1 MPYFDPVDAQ
11 VQEGAQALGEVWAL
25 ALALALAWKTYQVRT
40 QSFKV
45 LSQIISQVIIDMSS
59 RPQREVKPIR
69 TLANNQGRAAA
80 EAASRA
86 ADKPRTV
93 RRAVRP
99 KTVVRPKGKN
109 IQPQPKRKLEAK
121 NAQSRVLT
129 ILDALSKGKNPKVY
143 NMLFSIYRDASSTLI
158 NRLELDDNAL
168 IESIEQQYKVM
179 SQNIRQS
186 GKEKNILSLDFETPD
201 DKINFCLLMWLDIS
215 HDQKPTPGKKQED
228 RRTNFETFLGGNIVK
243 TFFGENLT
251 YTNDTEIMKR
261 MKRLGIITTT
271 KKKMSGKTVIGMLE
285 GLWPGSSF
293 ENKIKVNLPFIFGV
307 AEPVTTLA
315 VGPKL
320 SNSAKNKENQPIYV
334 TIDSESKLK
343 SISSLIENAKYP
355 FEYRNKST
363 GQRKIITRYYLK
375 PIITLANRVDPGR
388 LMPASGVTQE
398 FSKLMQEADKLKST
412 QLYNVKDCDFE
423 IGETSLTLDTVG
435 RGKFSLKI
443 NGIEIPYGITA
454 GEAKKATNAK
464 DILSKFLGD
473 FMQIL
478 TVLSKPVSQRIVLGT
493 LDGVMCGMCCFL
505 SKSLM
510 KQEPRLFIDMS
521 FEQGNQIVMY
531 GVSDLFKIGKNVK
544 PQVSTVGSN
553 FISNNNN
560 TSEVSSGNN
569 RSEGG
574 KTINKRNTIKSP
586 NMNEG
591 TGESNGNRGNNRNRA
606 LAGMLGRVAPKPIPI
621 QIRNSNSNN
630 NMNNANRALAGM
642 LGRMGPS
649 QGQKR
654 KRENNNNK
662 NKNTQSGV
670 GSRNSMA
677 GNKKNNLK
685 NNAGSG
691 NSQPN
696 NRAKKPKINVN
707 VAQRNRLLKNLKN
720 KGLSKNVINR
730 FIKNYNNGTKGVN
743 QILQEVKAKDNAK
756 RQQNAKN
763 AAALRQLKQL
773 RPELF

>member
-1 MPYFDPVDAQ
+1 
-11 VQEGAQALGEVWAL
+11 
-25 ALALALAWKTYQVRT
+25 
-40 QSFKV
+40 
-45 LSQIISQVIIDMSS
+45 MST
-59 RPQREVKPIR
+59 RPQRQVNPIR
-69 TLANNQGRAAA
+69 TLANNQGRAAE

-86 ADKPRTV
+86 AARPKKSKT
-93 RRAVRP
+93 AGGSKTAGRP
-99 KTVVRPKGKN
+99 KTVGRPKVGN
-109 IQPQPKRKLEAK
+109 IQPQPKRKLEAV

-129 ILDALSKGKNPKVY
+129 ILDELSKGKNPKVY
-143 NMLFSIYRDASSTLI
+143 NMLYSIYRDASSTLI

-168 IESIEQQYKVM
+168 IGTIEKQYEVM
-179 SQNIRQS
+179 KENIRQS
-186 GKEKNILSLDFETPD
+186 GGEKNKLTLNFKSYE
-201 DKINFCLLMWLDIS
+201 DKLNFCLLMWLDIS

-271 KKKMSGKTVIGMLE
+271 KKQMSGKKVIGMLK
-285 GLWPGSSF
+285 GLWPGSNF

-320 SNSAKNKENQPIYV
+320 SNSAKNKEDQPIYV

-412 QLYNVKDCDFE
+412 QLYNVKDCDFK
-423 IGETSLTLDTVG
+423 IGETSLTLDTVV

-443 NGIEIPYGITA
+443 NDIEIPYGITA

-510 KQEPRLFIDMS
+510 NQEPRIFIDMS

-544 PQVSTVGSN
+544 PQVSTVASN

-560 TSEVSSGNN
+560 TIEVSSGNN
-569 RSEGG
+569 RTEGG
-574 KTINKRNTIKSP
+574 GNTNNKTNKRNKINPPSVSRNST
-586 NMNEG
+586 
-591 TGESNGNRGNNRNRA
+591 NRNKPKTPNRKNGGNVPMGNA
-606 LAGMLGRVAPKPIPI
+606 SNTVSIAGSSRGSVSI
-621 QIRNSNSNN
+621 
-630 NMNNANRALAGM
+630 
-642 LGRMGPS
+642 
-649 QGQKR
+649 
-654 KRENNNNK
+654 NNNK
-662 NKNTQSGV
+662 NNES
-670 GSRNSMA
+670 SNSQKPVKRMR
-677 GNKKNNLK
+677 KNNNTNVNQPPMKRMKVSLN
-685 NNAGSG
+685 NNATT
-691 NSQPN
+691 
-696 NRAKKPKINVN
+696 
-707 VAQRNRLLKNLKN
+707 RNRLVSNLKN

-743 QILQEVKAKDNAK
+743 QILQEVKAKANAK

>member
-1 MPYFDPVDAQ
+1 
-11 VQEGAQALGEVWAL
+11 
-25 ALALALAWKTYQVRT
+25 
-40 QSFKV
+40 
-45 LSQIISQVIIDMSS
+45 MSS

-69 TLANNQGRAAA
+69 TLANNQGRNVAAA
-80 EAASRA
+80 AARP
-86 ADKPRTV
+86 KTV

-99 KTVVRPKGKN
+99 TPKGKN

-129 ILDALSKGKNPKVY
+129 ILDELSKGKNPKVY

-168 IESIEQQYKVM
+168 IGTIEKQYEVM
-179 SQNIRQS
+179 MENIRQS
-186 GKEKNILSLDFETPD
+186 GGEKNKLTLNFKSYE
-201 DKINFCLLMWLDIS
+201 DKLNFCLLMWLDIS
-215 HDQKPTPGKKQED
+215 HDQKPIPGKKQED
-228 RRTNFETFLGGNIVK
+228 RRTNFETFLKGNIVK

-261 MKRLGIITTT
+261 MKDPRLTIITTT
-271 KKKMSGKTVIGMLE
+271 KKKMSGRTVIGMLE
-285 GLWPGSSF
+285 GLWPGSNF

-320 SNSAKNKENQPIYV
+320 SNSAKKKEDQPIYV

-355 FEYRNKST
+355 FQYINKSN
-363 GQRKIITRYYLK
+363 GKRKIITRYYLK

-412 QLYNVKDCDFE
+412 QLYNVKDCDFK
-423 IGETSLTLDTVG
+423 IGKTSLTLDTVG

-510 KQEPRLFIDMS
+510 NEEPRLFIDMS

-560 TSEVSSGNN
+560 NTTEVSSGNN
-569 RSEGG
+569 RSKGG
-574 KTINKRNTIKSP
+574 NQTINKRNTRKSP
-586 NMNEG
+586 NVNEG

-606 LAGMLGRVAPKPIPI
+606 LAGMLGRVAPKPTPI
-621 QIRNSNSNN
+621 QIRNSNSNSNN

-654 KRENNNNK
+654 KRENNNNN
-662 NKNTQSGV
+662 NKNAQSGV

-685 NNAGSG
+685 NNATGG
-691 NSQPN
+691 
-696 NRAKKPKINVN
+696 KKPKINVN

-720 KGLSKNVINR
+720 KNIPNITRNGMMKAFNNKKLSYNAIMQMAREEENIRAEVATFRRKKTLRSGGPNR
-730 FIKNYNNGTKGVN
+730 GGGSRTRASPYGK
-743 QILQEVKAKDNAK
+743 
-756 RQQNAKN
+756 
-763 AAALRQLKQL
+763 
-773 RPELF
+773 P

>member
-1 MPYFDPVDAQ
+1 
-11 VQEGAQALGEVWAL
+11 
-25 ALALALAWKTYQVRT
+25 
-40 QSFKV
+40 
-45 LSQIISQVIIDMSS
+45 MSA
-59 RPQREVKPIR
+59 RPQRQRGPPER
-69 TLANNQGRAAA
+69 LQNQQARNRAKE
-80 EAASRA
+80 EA
-86 ADKPRTV
+86 
-93 RRAVRP
+93 RRKDRP
-99 KTVVRPKGKN
+99 KTVVRPKGNN

-121 NAQSRVLT
+121 NAQSRVMT

-158 NRLELDDNAL
+158 NRLELDDNEL
-168 IESIEQQYKVM
+168 IRAIEEQYKVM
-179 SQNIRQS
+179 KENIRQS
-186 GKEKNILSLDFETPD
+186 GREDKNKLTLNFETPD

-271 KKKMSGKTVIGMLE
+271 KKKMSGKTVIGKLE

-355 FEYRNKST
+355 FEYTNKST

-412 QLYNVKDCDFE
+412 QLYNVKDCDFK
-423 IGETSLTLDTVG
+423 IGKTSLTLDTVG

-443 NGIEIPYGITA
+443 NDIEIPYGITA

-553 FISNNNN
+553 F
-560 TSEVSSGNN
+560 
-569 RSEGG
+569 
-574 KTINKRNTIKSP
+574 
-586 NMNEG
+586 M
-591 TGESNGNRGNNRNRA
+591 
-606 LAGMLGRVAPKPIPI
+606 
-621 QIRNSNSNN
+621 SNSNN
-630 NMNNANRALAGM
+630 ENGASSGNGNNRTEGSGNSNGIFGRSKTPNRVKSKTPNRSTPKTPNRVKPKTPNSKANNTQSVAG
-642 LGRMGPS
+642 S
-649 QGQKR
+649 IQGSVSI
-654 KRENNNNK
+654 NNNK
-662 NKNTQSGV
+662 NIVNQ
-670 GSRNSMA
+670 NP
-677 GNKKNNLK
+677 NKKANKNARNANNNVNAKLAAMVMTQTTSPK
-685 NNAGSG
+685 PNNASKSNKNLAQALA
-691 NSQPN
+691 NSKRLTNKWQSLKKNVLARRNKIRN
-696 NRAKKPKINVN
+696 NFRTVVNAAVKQNKNKKEVEKKARENAENEMSRLRAELEEAKKTALNAQKEVENQRRKTIKRKRVDTLLNINN
-707 VAQRNRLLKNLKN
+707 SRKTR
-720 KGLSKNVINR
+720 SR
-730 FIKNYNNGTKGVN
+730 S
-743 QILQEVKAKDNAK
+743 
-756 RQQNAKN
+756 
-763 AAALRQLKQL
+763 
-773 RPELF
+773 

>member
-1 MPYFDPVDAQ
+1 
-11 VQEGAQALGEVWAL
+11 
-25 ALALALAWKTYQVRT
+25 
-40 QSFKV
+40 
-45 LSQIISQVIIDMSS
+45 MSA
-59 RPQREVKPIR
+59 RPRRETKAPER
-69 TLANNQGRAAA
+69 LRNQQDRNVATAAARAA
-80 EAASRA
+80 
-86 ADKPRTV
+86 T
-93 RRAVRP
+93 RP
-99 KTVVRPKGKN
+99 KTVTPKRNN

-129 ILDALSKGKNPKVY
+129 ILDELSKGKNPKVY
-143 NMLFSIYRDASSTLI
+143 NMLYSIYRDASSTLI

-168 IESIEQQYKVM
+168 IETIEQQYIVM
-179 SQNIRQS
+179 NDNIRQS
-186 GKEKNILSLDFETPD
+186 GGKNNNLTLNFKSYEDTL
-201 DKINFCLLMWLDIS
+201 NFCILMWLDIS

-228 RRTNFETFLGGNIVK
+228 RRTDFETFLKGDIVR
-243 TFFGENLT
+243 TFFGKNPT
-251 YTNDTEIMKR
+251 YTQDTEIMKR
-261 MKRLGIITTT
+261 MKGLGIITTM
-271 KKKMSGKTVIGMLE
+271 KKQMNGRKVTGMLK
-285 GLWPGSSF
+285 GLWPGSNF

-307 AEPVTTLA
+307 EEPVTTLA

-412 QLYNVKDCDFE
+412 QLYNVKDCDFK

-510 KQEPRLFIDMS
+510 NQEPRLFIDMS
-521 FEQGNQIVMY
+521 FEQGNKIVMY

-544 PQVSTVGSN
+544 PQISTVGSN

-560 TSEVSSGNN
+560 SNEVSSANN

-574 KTINKRNTIKSP
+574 GNTNKRGLFGKIFGGNKKPANS
-586 NMNEG
+586 G
-591 TGESNGNRGNNRNRA
+591 TVNRKPVNNGNVRRMNVNNTASVSINNVSSRGVK
-606 LAGMLGRVAPKPIPI
+606 RV
-621 QIRNSNSNN
+621 R
-630 NMNNANRALAGM
+630 
-642 LGRMGPS
+642 
-649 QGQKR
+649 
-654 KRENNNNK
+654 NNNN
-662 NKNTQSGV
+662 NVN
-670 GSRNSMA
+670 
-677 GNKKNNLK
+677 
-685 NNAGSG
+685 
-691 NSQPN
+691 QPN
-696 NRAKKPKINVN
+696 AKRVKVSNQKANT
-707 VAQRNRLLKNLKN
+707 RNRLIKNLKN
-720 KGLSKNVINR
+720 KGLSNNAINR
-730 FIKNYNNGTKGVN
+730 FVKSYNNGTKGVN
-743 QILQEVKAKDNAK
+743 QILQEVKSNTK

-773 RPELF
+773 RPELFK

>member
-1 MPYFDPVDAQ
+1 
-11 VQEGAQALGEVWAL
+11 
-25 ALALALAWKTYQVRT
+25 
-40 QSFKV
+40 
-45 LSQIISQVIIDMSS
+45 MSS
-59 RPQREVKPIR
+59 RPRRETRPIR
-69 TLANNQGRAAA
+69 TFANNQGRNRVEE
-80 EAASRA
+80 EA
-86 ADKPRTV
+86 
-93 RRAVRP
+93 RRKDRP

-158 NRLELDDNAL
+158 NRLELDDNEL
-168 IESIEQQYKVM
+168 IRAIEEQYKVM
-179 SQNIRQS
+179 MENIRQS
-186 GKEKNILSLDFETPD
+186 GREDKNILSLKFKSID
-201 DKINFCLLMWLDIS
+201 DKLNFCVLMWLDIS

-355 FEYRNKST
+355 FEYKNKST

-412 QLYNVKDCDFE
+412 QLYNVKDCDFK
-423 IGETSLTLDTVG
+423 IGKTSLTLDTVG

-553 FISNNNN
+553 F
-560 TSEVSSGNN
+560 
-569 RSEGG
+569 
-574 KTINKRNTIKSP
+574 
-586 NMNEG
+586 M
-591 TGESNGNRGNNRNRA
+591 
-606 LAGMLGRVAPKPIPI
+606 
-621 QIRNSNSNN
+621 SNSNN
-630 NMNNANRALAGM
+630 EN
-642 LGRMGPS
+642 GPS
-649 QGQKR
+649 SGNSNGNNRTEGSGNSNGIFGRSKTPNRVKSKTPNRSTPKTPNRVKPKTPNSKANNTQSVAGSIQGSVSI
-654 KRENNNNK
+654 NNNK
-662 NKNTQSGV
+662 NSVNQ
-670 GSRNSMA
+670 NP
-677 GNKKNNLK
+677 NKKANKNARNANNNVNTKLAAMLMNQSTPPK
-685 NNAGSG
+685 PNNAAKSNKNLAQALA
-691 NSQPN
+691 NSKKLTNKWQSLKKNVLARRNKIRN
-696 NRAKKPKINVN
+696 NFRAVVSAAVKQNKNKKEVEKKARENAENEMSRLRAELEEAKK
-707 VAQRNRLLKNLKN
+707 
-720 KGLSKNVINR
+720 
-730 FIKNYNNGTKGVN
+730 
-743 QILQEVKAKDNAK
+743 
-756 RQQNAKN
+756 
-763 AAALRQLKQL
+763 AALSAQKEVENQRRKNIKRKRVDTLLNINNSRKT
-773 RPELF
+773 RSRF

>member
-1 MPYFDPVDAQ
+1 
-11 VQEGAQALGEVWAL
+11 
-25 ALALALAWKTYQVRT
+25 
-40 QSFKV
+40 
-45 LSQIISQVIIDMSS
+45 MSS

-69 TLANNQGRAAA
+69 TLANNQGRNVAAA
-80 EAASRA
+80 AARA
-86 ADKPRTV
+86 VARPKTV

-99 KTVVRPKGKN
+99 TPKGKN

-129 ILDALSKGKNPKVY
+129 ILDELSKGKNPKVY

-168 IESIEQQYKVM
+168 IGTIEKQYEVM
-179 SQNIRQS
+179 MENIRQS
-186 GKEKNILSLDFETPD
+186 GGEKNKLTLNFKSYE
-201 DKINFCLLMWLDIS
+201 DKLNFCLLMWLDIS
-215 HDQKPTPGKKQED
+215 HDQKPIPGKKQED
-228 RRTNFETFLGGNIVK
+228 RRTNFETFLKGNIVK

-261 MKRLGIITTT
+261 MKDPRLTIITTT
-271 KKKMSGKTVIGMLE
+271 KKKMSGRTVIGMLE
-285 GLWPGSSF
+285 GLWPGSNF

-320 SNSAKNKENQPIYV
+320 SNSAKKKEDQPIYV

-355 FEYRNKST
+355 FQYINKSN

-412 QLYNVKDCDFE
+412 QLYNVKDCDFK
-423 IGETSLTLDTVG
+423 IGKTSLKLDTVG

-510 KQEPRLFIDMS
+510 NEEPRLFIDMS

-560 TSEVSSGNN
+560 TTEVSSGNN

-574 KTINKRNTIKSP
+574 NQTINKRNTRKSP
-586 NMNEG
+586 NVNEG
-591 TGESNGNRGNNRNRA
+591 TGESNGTTSSGSKNRTTSSGSKNRTTSSGSKNGNRA
-606 LAGMLGRVAPKPIPI
+606 FANMIMKSQGQKQIKRTPIQVVNENNNNNKVLAGMLGQIAPPP
-621 QIRNSNSNN
+621 
-630 NMNNANRALAGM
+630 
-642 LGRMGPS
+642 P
-649 QGQKR
+649 QGQNNRGVKR
-654 KRENNNNK
+654 NRPNTK
-662 NKNTQSGV
+662 NGPPNAQSGV
-670 GSRNSMA
+670 GSKNSIA

-685 NNAGSG
+685 NNATGG
-691 NSQPN
+691 
-696 NRAKKPKINVN
+696 KKPKINVN

-720 KGLSKNVINR
+720 KNIPNITRNGMMKAFNNKKLSYNAIMQMAREEENIRAEVATFRRKKTLRSGGPNR
-730 FIKNYNNGTKGVN
+730 GGGSRTRASPYGK
-743 QILQEVKAKDNAK
+743 
-756 RQQNAKN
+756 
-763 AAALRQLKQL
+763 
-773 RPELF
+773 P

>member
-1 MPYFDPVDAQ
+1 
-11 VQEGAQALGEVWAL
+11 
-25 ALALALAWKTYQVRT
+25 
-40 QSFKV
+40 
-45 LSQIISQVIIDMSS
+45 MSS

-69 TLANNQGRAAA
+69 TLANNQGRNVAAA
-80 EAASRA
+80 AARA
-86 ADKPRTV
+86 AARPKTV

-99 KTVVRPKGKN
+99 TPKGKN

-129 ILDALSKGKNPKVY
+129 ILDELSKGKNPKVY

-168 IESIEQQYKVM
+168 IGTIEKQYEVM
-179 SQNIRQS
+179 MENIRQS
-186 GKEKNILSLDFETPD
+186 GGEKNKLTLNFKSYE
-201 DKINFCLLMWLDIS
+201 DKLNFCLLMWLDIS
-215 HDQKPTPGKKQED
+215 HDQKPIPGKKQED
-228 RRTNFETFLGGNIVK
+228 RRTNFETFLKGNIVK

-261 MKRLGIITTT
+261 MKDPRLTIITTT
-271 KKKMSGKTVIGMLE
+271 KKKMSGRTVIGMLE
-285 GLWPGSSF
+285 GLWPGSNF

-320 SNSAKNKENQPIYV
+320 SNSAKKKEDQPIYV

-355 FEYRNKST
+355 FQYINKSN
-363 GQRKIITRYYLK
+363 GKRKIITRYYLK

-412 QLYNVKDCDFE
+412 QLYNVKDCDFK
-423 IGETSLTLDTVG
+423 IGKTSLTLDTVG

-510 KQEPRLFIDMS
+510 NEEPRLFIDMS

-560 TSEVSSGNN
+560 NTTEVSSGNN
-569 RSEGG
+569 RSKGG
-574 KTINKRNTIKSP
+574 NQTINKRNTRKSP
-586 NMNEG
+586 NVNEG

-606 LAGMLGRVAPKPIPI
+606 LAGMLGRVAPKPTPI
-621 QIRNSNSNN
+621 QIRNSNSNSNSNN

-654 KRENNNNK
+654 KRENNNNN
-662 NKNTQSGV
+662 NKNAQSGV

-685 NNAGSG
+685 NNATGG
-691 NSQPN
+691 
-696 NRAKKPKINVN
+696 KKPKINVN

-720 KGLSKNVINR
+720 KNIPNITRNGMMKAFNNKKLSYNAIMQMAREEENIRAEVATFRRKKTLRSGGPNR
-730 FIKNYNNGTKGVN
+730 GGGSRTRASPYGK
-743 QILQEVKAKDNAK
+743 
-756 RQQNAKN
+756 
-763 AAALRQLKQL
+763 
-773 RPELF
+773 P